1 MSASTDAE
9 KTGVALQRSAHVQSP
24 EPEIKGVLLDAEGV
38 TSSRG
43 ARIFTSEAEYKRAL
57 EEAGLGEQKG
67 EGQQHSGDSVSPAAE
82 EEEEQPRAAVS
93 GV

>member
-1 MSASTDAE
+1 M
-9 KTGVALQRSAHVQSP
+9 QSP

-43 ARIFTSEAEYKRAL
+43 ARIFTSKAEYKRAL

-67 EGQQHSGDSVSPAAE
+67 EGQRSSGDAVTPAAE